1 MGIHH
6 PSKASPTLVKMKF
19 SRDVSS
25 SSRKSRKAHFDAPS
39 SVRRVIMSAALSK
52 ELRGEHS
59 ARSIPIRKD
68 DEVLVTRG
76 TYKGR
81 EGKVTQVYRKKYVI
95 ITKIKTDKQ
104 RSALLERKSA
114 KGTAKKE
121 SSDAMQE

>member
-1 MGIHH
+1 MG
-6 PSKASPTLVKMKF
+6 TLVKMKF

-81 EGKVTQVYRKKYVI
+81 VGKVRLAPSTHERGK
-95 ITKIKTDKQ
+95 
-104 RSALLERKSA
+104 RHAGPLLPEMLDQGSH
-114 KGTAKKE
+114 
-121 SSDAMQE
+121 